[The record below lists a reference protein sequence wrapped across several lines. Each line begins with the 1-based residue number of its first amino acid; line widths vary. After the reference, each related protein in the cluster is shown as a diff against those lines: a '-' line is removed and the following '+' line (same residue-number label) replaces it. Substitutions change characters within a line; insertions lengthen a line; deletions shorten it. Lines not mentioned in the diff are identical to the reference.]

1 MGGAYTR
8 RMNTAA
14 TSATAT
20 TTAANAAITAANAAI
35 AASRQ
40 RAPASPAVDGA
51 PGDTAIAD
59 LTPTLQRL
67 RAAWQARKPDYAQ
80 RRDDLQRL
88 RDALKRRMDEMAA
101 ATSADFGHR
110 SAHESRIADGMT
122 VLNEIDHLRK
132 HLRGWMKPRRV
143 GVGWRFLPARAETRA
158 EPVGVVGV
166 ISPWNYPVNLALIPL
181 AAAIAAGNHVYLK
194 PSEHTP
200 RTSAFLRSLLAEVFP
215 ADRVVVA
222 EGGADVAAAF
232 AALPFDHLVFTGSTA
247 VGRKVMAA
255 AAPNLT
261 PLTLELG
268 GKSPAIVCDD
278 YPIEQAAARL
288 TTGKWFNGGQTCI
301 APDYVLVP
309 AHKRDALVRAL
320 REEVAARYGANL
332 ENAND
337 YTRVINDAQYTRL
350 QGYVDDAR
358 ARGLEV
364 IVLGQADPQQRL
376 FPPTLVVDPGDDA
389 KVMQEEIFGPVFP
402 IRSVHSLDAAIAYV
416 NAHDRPLALYPF
428 SNDKTAV
435 EKILRNTLAG
445 GVSVNDT
452 LFHFAVSGLPFGG
465 IGPSGMGAYHGR
477 AGFDAMSKQ
486 LPILWQARRTG
497 GDLLKPPYSKA
508 QWLIDLI
515 VR

>member
-1 MGGAYTR
+1 MDPVTQTPL
-8 RMNTAA
+8 N
-14 TSATAT
+14 
-20 TTAANAAITAANAAI
+20 
-35 AASRQ
+35 
-40 RAPASPAVDGA
+40 
-51 PGDTAIAD
+51 D
-59 LTPTLQRL
+59 LAPTLTRL
-67 RAAWQARKPDYAQ
+67 RAAWQANRPSYQQ
-80 RRDDLQRL
+80 RSDDLQRL
-88 RDALKRRMDEMAA
+88 RDVLKRRLDEMAA
-101 ATSADFGHR
+101 AISADFGHR
-110 SAHESRIADGMT
+110 SPHESRIADGMT

-181 AAAIAAGNHVYLK
+181 ATAIAAGNHVYLK

-200 RTSAFLRSLLAEVFP
+200 HTSAFLRKLLAEVFP
-215 ADRVVVA
+215 ADRVAVA
-222 EGGADVAAAF
+222 NGGAEVAAAF
-232 AALPFDHLVFTGSTA
+232 AGLPLDHLVFTGSTA

-261 PLTLELG
+261 PVTLELG
-268 GKSPAIVCDD
+268 GKSPAIVADD
-278 YPIEQAAARL
+278 YPIEQAAARIA
-288 TTGKWFNGGQTCI
+288 TGKWFNCGQTCI
-301 APDYVLVP
+301 APDYVLLP
-309 AHKRDALVRAL
+309 KGKRDDFVKAL
-320 REEVAARYGANL
+320 RKQVQLRYGEDFSNL
-332 ENAND
+332 GD
-337 YTRVINDAQYTRL
+337 YTRIVNDAQYARL
-350 QGYVDDAR
+350 KGYLDDAKDH
-358 ARGLEV
+358 GVEKVTL
-364 IVLGQADPQQRL
+364 IGQADPVQRL
-376 FPPTLVVDPGDDA
+376 LPPTLLLEPGDQTR
-389 KVMQEEIFGPVFP
+389 VMQDEIFGPLLP
-402 IRSVHSLDAAIAYV
+402 IRSYRTLDEAIAYI

-428 SNDKTAV
+428 SNDKATV
-435 EKILRNTLAG
+435 EKILRSTLAG

-497 GDLLKPPYSKA
+497 ADLLKPPYKQV

>member
-1 MGGAYTR
+1 
-8 RMNTAA
+8 MNTAITA
-14 TSATAT
+14 ATAAI
-20 TTAANAAITAANAAI
+20 TAANAAITAANAATS
-35 AASRQ
+35 AATRPPPPTAADAGA
-40 RAPASPAVDGA
+40 RATPID
-51 PGDTAIAD
+51 D
-59 LTPTLQRL
+59 LAPTLQRL
-67 RAAWQARKPDYAQ
+67 RSAWQSRKPDYRQ

-88 RDALKRRMDEMAA
+88 RDALKRRLEEMARTIA
-101 ATSADFGHR
+101 EDFGHR
-110 SAHESRIADGMT
+110 SLHESRIADGMT
-122 VLNEIDHLRK
+122 VLNEIDHLRR

-181 AAAIAAGNHVYLK
+181 ATAIAAGNHVYLK

-200 RTSAFLRSLLAEVFP
+200 RTSAFLRELLAEVFP
-215 ADRVVVA
+215 ADRVAVA
-222 EGGADVAAAF
+222 EGGADVAGAF

-268 GKSPAIVCDD
+268 GKSPAIVCAD
-278 YPIEQAAARL
+278 YPVEQAAARL
-288 TTGKWFNGGQTCI
+288 ATGKWFNGGQTCI

-309 AHKRDALVRAL
+309 ASKRDALVRAL
-320 REEVAARYGANL
+320 REEVAARYGTDFAN
-332 ENAND
+332 ADD
-337 YTRVINDAQYTRL
+337 YTRVINDAQYARL

-364 IVLGQADPQQRL
+364 IELGAADPRQRL
-376 FPPTLVVDPGDDA
+376 FPPTLVLDPGDDA

-402 IRSVHSLDAAIAYV
+402 IRSVASLDEAIAYV

-428 SNDKTAV
+428 SHDRASV
-435 EKILRNTLAG
+435 EKILRHTLAG

-477 AGFDAMSKQ
+477 AGFDAMGKQ

-497 GDLLKPPYSKA
+497 GDLLRPPYSKA